1 MNSKAIECPT
11 SFLQAACTAK
21 QAPADAP
28 PGWLGA
34 TPPALVAADTHAH
47 VFVRGLP
54 LAPQRRHAPEYDA
67 TVETYATYL
76 APHGLSHAV
85 LVQPSF
91 LGTDNRFFVDVLR
104 RYPHRLRGVAVVA
117 PSAADAE
124 LGALAQAGVAG
135 IRLNLIGLPLPDLAQ
150 SEWRNL
156 LARVNA
162 LGWHVEVHR
171 EAADLPAIVGAL
183 LAHRCTVVV
192 DHFGRPSPELGV
204 DDPGFRYLL
213 SVASTGR
220 VWVKLSGAYRS
231 VKPGS
236 VESENTSAEN
246 RHDADGTELGARL
259 AAPLLEAFTP
269 ERLVWGSDW
278 PHTEHRQRVDYD
290 TTRMALDVWVPD
302 AAQRETIL
310 TRSPQ
315 TLYRFEAGPR

>member
-1 MNSKAIECPT
+1 MNRKAIECPT
-11 SFLQAACTAK
+11 SFLQAACPGT
-21 QAPADAP
+21 QAPAGAP
-28 PGWLGA
+28 PDWLGA
-34 TPPALVAADTHAH
+34 THPALVAVDTHAH

-54 LAPQRRHAPEYDA
+54 LAAQRRHAPEYDA
-67 TVETYATYL
+67 TVETYASYL
-76 APHGLSHAV
+76 APNGLSHAV

-91 LGTDNRFFVDVLR
+91 LGTDNRFFVDVMR

-117 PSAADAE
+117 PSAGDAE
-124 LGALAQAGVAG
+124 LDELAQAGVAG
-135 IRLNLIGLPLPDLAQ
+135 IRLNLIGLPVPDLSQ
-150 SEWRNL
+150 PEWRNL
-156 LARVNA
+156 LAHVNA

-192 DHFGRPSPELGV
+192 DHFGRPSPELGA

-231 VKPGS
+231 VKPGRS
-236 VESENTSAEN
+236 NAGN
-246 RHDADGTELGARL
+246 AHDSDGTELGARL
-259 AAPLLEAFTP
+259 AAPLLKAFTP

-278 PHTEHRQRVDYD
+278 PHTEYRQHVDYD

-315 TLYRFEAGPR
+315 TLYRFDAGVR

>member
-11 SFLQAACTAK
+11 SFLQAACYGTP
-21 QAPADAP
+21 APAGAP
-28 PGWLGA
+28 TGWLGA
-34 TPPALVAADTHAH
+34 THPALVAVDTHAH

-54 LAPQRRHAPEYDA
+54 LAAQRRHVPEYDA
-67 TVETYATYL
+67 TVETYASYL
-76 APHGLSHAV
+76 APNGLSHAV

-91 LGTDNRFFVDVLR
+91 LGTDNRFFVDVMR
-104 RYPHRLRGVAVVA
+104 CYPHRLRGVAVVA
-117 PSAADAE
+117 PSAGDAE
-124 LGALAQAGVAG
+124 LDELAQAGVAG

-150 SEWRNL
+150 REWRNL

-171 EAADLPAIVGAL
+171 AAADLPALVGAL

-192 DHFGRPSPELGV
+192 DHFGRPSPELGA

-231 VKPGS
+231 VK
-236 VESENTSAEN
+236 SASTHAGN
-246 RHDADGTELGARL
+246 GHDTNGTDLGTRL
-259 AAPLLEAFTP
+259 AAPLLKAFTP

-278 PHTEHRQRVDYD
+278 PHTEYRQSVDYD
-290 TTRMALDVWVPD
+290 ATRMALDVWVPD

-315 TLYRFEAGPR
+315 TLYRFDADAR